1 MFIEKKKEGKKVKY
15 YLAHSYREK
24 NKVKKIRKYL
34 GIDLSESELKR
45 RKEKAREFLLEEI
58 NANNTEVFNFQ
69 LSPKEIER
77 LNKLSKIQI
86 IHLYNTDWKRFT
98 EEFIYNTNAIE
109 GSTVELEQVKEI
121 LKDKPKTTDP
131 EELETLGVAEAIKFI
146 RTTKEAMSI
155 EFILKLHKLCFN
167 KSKSFAGKLRDV
179 QVVIK
184 NSRGDIVHMG
194 TPVNKLDKGVKELVH
209 WYRENKD
216 KFEPLVLA
224 SIMHNQ
230 FEHIH
235 PFQDGNGRVGRLL
248 LNYILI
254 HKDYPPINIYLE
266 DRQKYYRALQIYSQF
281 HDIKPMVEFLVKQYK
296 KELRRGLQKKKKR

>member
-1 MFIEKKKEGKKVKY
+1 MFIEKKKQGKKTKY

-34 GIDLSESELKR
+34 GVDLSKSELKR
-45 RKEKAREFLLEEI
+45 RKEQAKDFILEKI
-58 NANNTEVFNFQ
+58 NANNTEVFNFS
-69 LSPKEIER
+69 LTPKEIKK
-77 LNKLSKIQI
+77 LNRLSKIDI

-98 EEFIYNTNAIE
+98 EEFVYNTNAIE
-109 GSTVELEQVKEI
+109 GSTVELKEVKEI
-121 LKDKPKTTDP
+121 LKDKPKTKDP

-146 RTTKEAMSI
+146 GRTKEKLSI
-155 EFILKLHKLCFN
+155 DFILKLHKLCFN
-167 KSKSFAGKLRDV
+167 KSKSFAGKLRNV

-184 NSRGDIVHMG
+184 NARGEIVHMG
-194 TPVNKLDKGVKELVH
+194 TPVNKINKAVKELVS
-209 WYRENKD
+209 WYKENKD

-224 SIMHNQ
+224 TIIHNQ

-254 HKDYPPINIYLE
+254 NKDYPPINIYLE
-266 DRQKYYRALQIYSQF
+266 DRQKYYRTLQIYSQF
-281 HDIKPMVEFLVKQYK
+281 HDIKPMVDFLVKQYK
-296 KELRRGLQKKKKR
+296 KELKRGLQKKKKR